1 MSTSPSVPPLPLPYG
16 PPISLEFARTIA
28 AAAEREAMRHHW
40 PMAIAIVDSTGH
52 LVFFQRMDQTQLASV
67 EIAIAKAM
75 SAVKFRRST
84 KVFEDMLASGGVGL
98 RALSLPGAI
107 AVEGGLMLVKD
118 GQVIGAIGV
127 SGMRAVDDGIVA
139 QAGVDALG

>member
-1 MSTSPSVPPLPLPYG
+1 
-16 PPISLEFARTIA
+16 
-28 AAAEREAMRHHW
+28 
-40 PMAIAIVDSTGH
+40 MAIAIVDSTGH